1 LRGIFDDGR
10 DGVDDA
16 MASLLKVAAVLVMSV
31 AIPLAS
37 PAYGVEQA
45 SPDDTARFLA
55 GMHPSPQSPLAPLTR
70 ERSWQQH
77 ADTLDAIWA
86 GLDAHQLSKIRAWSQ
101 ANLTARKP
109 VTYYLF
115 SGPDFLYV
123 DAFLPNSSTYILAGL
138 EPAGHLPDVMK
149 LRPRSVAAELTK
161 LRTSLGT
168 LLKMSY
174 FITSEM
180 SADLS
185 ASQLR
190 GTLPLL
196 YVFLARTGKT
206 IHEVSFV
213 DLAHDGSMQSATD
226 AKSGARGI
234 RIVFSGNGAKPQ
246 TLYYFKT
253 DLSNRGVR
261 TSGFLQFCAQFGVG
275 DIFIKAASYL
285 LHNAGFSTVRDFLL
299 GSGASIVQDD
309 TGIPVKDFQKA
320 GWELRPFGRYVGPIP
335 MFSGNYQSKLK
346 DLFAQG
352 EPAPIDFGIGY
363 RWRTNQSHVLLAVNK
378 NSSSAA
384 IGRPAV
390 QPKKSAAKKHAAPVR
405 AASPE
410 VSPLAKWGSLLMGGL
425 ITEALVSLFGLQGL
439 ANALGFFLQTTAVG
453 GVAWL
458 ISSYFRNRSAQQLV

>member
-1 LRGIFDDGR
+1 
-10 DGVDDA
+10 
-16 MASLLKVAAVLVMSV
+16 MASLLKIAVLVVSAV
-31 AIPLAS
+31 IPAAS
-37 PAYGVEQA
+37 PAYGIEPA
-45 SPDDTARFLA
+45 SPNDTARFLA

-70 ERSWQQH
+70 ERNWQQH
-77 ADTLDAIWA
+77 AETLDAIWK
-86 GLDAHQLSKIRAWSQ
+86 GLDAQQLSKIRAWSQ

-109 VTYYLF
+109 VTYYPF

-149 LRPRSVAAELTK
+149 LRPHSFATELTK

-213 DLAHDGSMQSATD
+213 DLAPDGSLQSAAAT
-226 AKSGARGI
+226 KHGARGVK
-234 RIVFSGNGAKPQ
+234 IVFSGYAAKPQ
-246 TLYYFKT
+246 TLYYFRT
-253 DLSNRGVR
+253 DLSNRGVQD
-261 TSGFLQFCAQFGVG
+261 SGFLQFCARFGIG

-309 TGIPVKDFQKA
+309 TGVPVKDFQKA

-335 MFSGNYQSKLK
+335 MFRSHHQSKLK
-346 DLFAQG
+346 DLFAKG
-352 EPAPIDFGIGY
+352 EAAPIDFGIGY

-378 NSSSAA
+378 NPSSAGP
-384 IGRPAV
+384 GRPGV
-390 QPKKSAAKKHAAPVR
+390 QPKKTAARKNAPSAHAV
-405 AASPE
+405 SPE
-410 VSPLAKWGSLLMGGL
+410 VSPFATWRWLLMGGL
-425 ITEALVSLFGLQGL
+425 ITETLVGLFGLQGL
-439 ANALGFFLQTTAVG
+439 AAAIGFILQTAAVG

-458 ISSYFRNRSAQQLV
+458 ISSFFRNRSAQQVVSGAAELRLAL

>member
-1 LRGIFDDGR
+1 
-10 DGVDDA
+10 
-16 MASLLKVAAVLVMSV
+16 MASLLKIAAVLAMSV
-31 AIPLAS
+31 LIPSGSSAYGIEPAS
-37 PAYGVEQA
+37 PN
-45 SPDDTARFLA
+45 DTARFLA

-77 ADTLDAIWA
+77 ADTLNTIWA

-101 ANLTARKP
+101 ANLTARKA

-149 LRPRSVAAELTK
+149 LRPRSVATELTK

-180 SADLS
+180 GADLN

-213 DLAHDGSMQSATD
+213 DLAPDGSLQSAGTG
-226 AKSGARGI
+226 AKSGARGVK
-234 RIVFSGNGAKPQ
+234 IVFSGYDAKRQ
-246 TLYYFKT
+246 MLYYFRT
-253 DLSNRGVR
+253 DLSNRGVQ

-299 GSGASIVQDD
+299 GRGASIVQDD
-309 TGIPVKDFQKA
+309 TGIPLKDFQKA

-335 MFSGNYQSKLK
+335 TFSGNYQSKLK
-346 DLFAQG
+346 DLFAKG
-352 EPAPIDFGIGY
+352 GAAPIDFGIGY
-363 RWRTNQSHVLLAVNK
+363 RWRTHQSHVLLAVNR
-378 NSSSAA
+378 NASSAA
-384 IGRPAV
+384 IVRPAA
-390 QPKKSAAKKHAAPVR
+390 QAKTSGARKNAPPVR
-405 AASPE
+405 AASPD

-439 ANALGFFLQTTAVG
+439 ANALGFVLQTAAVG

-458 ISSYFRNRSAQQLV
+458 IFSYLRNRSAQQLV

>member
-1 LRGIFDDGR
+1 
-10 DGVDDA
+10 
-16 MASLLKVAAVLVMSV
+16 MASLLKIAAVLAMSV
-31 AIPLAS
+31 LIPAGS
-37 PAYGVEQA
+37 SAYGVEQA
-45 SPDDTARFLA
+45 SPNDTARFLA
-55 GMHPSPQSPLAPLTR
+55 GMHPSPQSPLAPLTQ

-77 ADTLDAIWA
+77 ADTLNAIWA

-115 SGPDFLYV
+115 SGPDFLYA
-123 DAFLPNSSTYILAGL
+123 DAFLPNASTYILAGL

-149 LRPRSVAAELTK
+149 LRPRSVATELTK

-180 SADLS
+180 GADLN

-213 DLAHDGSMQSATD
+213 DLAPDGSLQSAGRTQR
-226 AKSGARGI
+226 AARAGS
-234 RIVFSGNGAKPQ
+234 RSSSRATTPSRQ
-246 TLYYFKT
+246 TLYYFRT
-253 DLSNRGVR
+253 DLSNRGVQN
-261 TSGFLQFCAQFGVG
+261 SGFLQFCAQFGVG

-299 GSGASIVQDD
+299 GRGASIVQDD

-335 MFSGNYQSKLK
+335 TFSGNYQSKLK
-346 DLFAQG
+346 DLFAKG
-352 EPAPIDFGIGY
+352 GAAPIDFGIGY
-363 RWRTNQSHVLLAVNK
+363 RWRTNQSHVLLAVNR
-378 NSSSAA
+378 NASSAE
-384 IGRPAV
+384 IVRPAV
-390 QPKKSAAKKHAAPVR
+390 QAKTPAARKNAPPVR
-405 AASPE
+405 AASPD

-439 ANALGFFLQTTAVG
+439 ANALGFVLQTAAVG

-458 ISSYFRNRSAQQLV
+458 IFTYLRNRSAQQLV